1 MSSNNRNHHTSGAQT
16 HASHTR
22 KSTVASAIPSAHTAV
37 TTAVLSATAEPV
49 SGSDAAPVKRGRGRP
64 RKNPV
69 ETNSITTNNKD
80 DDHDDVSGSASED
93 VPEVAPRKR
102 GRPPK
107 LNKVVQPPVV
117 DPSVPKRGRGRPRK
131 NPLPTDE
138 NDTNGVSVLGSG
150 STTSSSKV
158 APSGLQGA
166 GHHAS
171 TAEPPRKRGRPR
183 KE

>member
-1 MSSNNRNHHTSGAQT
+1 MSSNNRNQHTSGGQT
-16 HASHTR
+16 NASHTR
-22 KSTVASAIPSAHTAV
+22 KSTVASAIPSAHSAA
-37 TTAVLSATAEPV
+37 TTDVLSATAATV
-49 SGSDAAPVKRGRGRP
+49 SGSDTAAPVKRGRGRP

-69 ETNSITTNNKD
+69 ETNSINKD
-80 DDHDDVSGSASED
+80 DDNDDVSGSGSED

-107 LNKVVQPPVV
+107 LNKVVPPVV

-138 NDTNGVSVLGSG
+138 NDTNGVSVSGSG